1 MLSTKLAASRACI
14 KSYTFATAQENIVVI
29 AKYRANIAALCE
41 EISKLRQGVD
51 SSAPLLST
59 SEPASRQEQLQRGVC
74 ETAAPPDTDMA
85 DTGSDLHE
93 AGLLRCGSEAAG
105 APDNNIA
112 AGAGIDSQE
121 GRHTGVWL

>member
-1 MLSTKLAASRACI
+1 M
-14 KSYTFATAQENIVVI
+14 VV

-59 SEPASRQEQLQRGVC
+59 SEPASRQEQLQRGAS

-93 AGLLRCGSEAAG
+93 AGFPRRGSDAAG
-105 APDNNIA
+105 APDHDIA
-112 AGAGIDSQE
+112 AGAGSDSQE